1 VVVVIRT
8 EESGPWKL
16 LARTAIIVTI
26 IAFAFTLFSLY
37 RIHPP
42 RPHQG
47 AAHRG
52 DVTATQP

>member
-1 VVVVIRT
+1 MNQVQR
-8 EESGPWKL
+8 KL
-16 LARTAIIVTI
+16 LAGTAIIVAI

-37 RIHPP
+37 AHPP

-52 DVTATQP
+52 DVTARQP